1 MCTYP
6 YMSCVYRSPQSP
18 EEITGCPGESIS
30 AHILPEEVFFFSPTG
45 HSIRMSK
52 LRPLLSSHFLY
63 CYFDFISF
71 LGVLMSC
78 TCEAL
83 CQTQSLRRT
92 RIGSVVNACLAYV
105 RPWAKE
111 TDTKQGGD
119 CAEPRRR
126 AMGNGRTLS
135 QMTEGLQPT
144 KMIT

>member
-1 MCTYP
+1 MYTGP
-6 YMSCVYRSPQSP
+6 LRVQKRSLDALENPF
-18 EEITGCPGESIS
+18 
-30 AHILPEEVFFFSPTG
+30 LPTFFLKRFFFFSPTG